1 MCNAIEVTVCR
12 LWLAVA
18 METDSWVRE
27 ILLSDVVNSCF
38 IPVGLERKQF
48 FVLYMGGKHRCD
60 FAKLGKYTGESP
72 M

>member
-12 LWLAVA
+12 LCLAVA

-38 IPVGLERKQF
+38 IPLGLVRKQF
-48 FVLYMGGKHRCD
+48 FHTLCGREAQVCL
-60 FAKLGKYTGESP
+60 LLS
-72 M
+72 